1 MKGSVRSFKTKAE
14 KLLRLYS
21 LWQETR
27 SEDIQRQCLG
37 LLGEILNR
45 EPRFNLLQEFRQ
57 AF

>member
-1 MKGSVRSFKTKAE
+1 MIGNARKFREKSD

-27 SEDIQRQCLG
+27 REEIQRQCLM
-37 LLGEILNR
+37 LLGEILIQDPSFSLRR
-45 EPRFNLLQEFRQ
+45 EFQK